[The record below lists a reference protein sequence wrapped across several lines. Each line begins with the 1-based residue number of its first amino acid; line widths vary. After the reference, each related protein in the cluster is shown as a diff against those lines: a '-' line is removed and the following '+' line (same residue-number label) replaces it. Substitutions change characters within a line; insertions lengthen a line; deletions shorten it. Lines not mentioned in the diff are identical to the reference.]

1 MSDWFVLHEH
11 RSIVCHIKF
20 RKNLGSILGAK
31 PKHSDHN
38 VIETIKKINPL
49 IFRYKKSAH
58 LRIGAFIC
66 ECYIVRLA
74 V

>member
-11 RSIVCHIKF
+11 KSIASHIKF
-20 RKNLGSILGAK
+20 RMIYKYVLGAK
-31 PKHSDHN
+31 PKHRDHN
-38 VIETIKKINPL
+38 VIETIKKINSL
-49 IFRYKKSAH
+49 IFRHKKSVH
-58 LRIGAFIC
+58 IRKDAFIC